1 MEDKNFSL
9 VGENGSLKTAGEK
22 YTWNTAGE
30 KYISKIPGLATVGE
44 KYSLK
49 TVGEEPEALQ
59 EHHGRE
65 KENSPLGTIKKNFI
79 DYQRKEISQLQNR
92 NEQLKKM
99 IQKLEHQNQELES
112 ISKANQNEIRLLVR
126 NNEKKR
132 KLRRKFEKILEALC
146 EVDNDEDLERY
157 EELLVCLNSFMGS
170 AADESENG
178 SEWNESI

>member
-1 MEDKNFSL
+1 MREKEFRRKTMEDKNFSL
-9 VGENGSLKTAGEK
+9 VGENYSLKK
-22 YTWNTAGE
+22 
-30 KYISKIPGLATVGE
+30 PGE
-44 KYSLK
+44 KYSLE
-49 TVGEEPEALQ
+49 TVEEKPEALQ

-170 AADESENG
+170 AADESENE